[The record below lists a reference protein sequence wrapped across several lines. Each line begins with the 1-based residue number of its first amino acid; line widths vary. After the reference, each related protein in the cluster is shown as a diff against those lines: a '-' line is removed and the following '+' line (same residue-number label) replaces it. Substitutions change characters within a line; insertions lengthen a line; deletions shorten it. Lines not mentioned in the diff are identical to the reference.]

1 MIMPTTRILISK
13 DGKIVVEG
21 IDYVGD
27 ACIKDLSRLLEALKK
42 YGINVKIEIQQKK
55 PEAYVS
61 TAQAVAANAF

>member
-1 MIMPTTRILISK
+1 MPITRILIDRK
-13 DGKIVVEG
+13 GKIVVEG

-27 ACIKDLSRLLEALKK
+27 ACLKDLNRLLEALKK
-42 YGINVKIEIQQKK
+42 YGVNAKIEIQQKK